1 MERDNEKLKANEK
14 YGLTIV
20 EASEYFG
27 IGQGTIRQLISE
39 NPKARFFLKVGNKTV
54 IKRELMKEFLNG
66 INRLN

>member
-1 MERDNEKLKANEK
+1 MEKEKVRVSEK

-27 IGQGTIRQLISE
+27 IGQGTIRQLITE

-54 IKRELMKEFLNG
+54 IKRELMQEFLNN